1 MYFIIRGSVFVTSRD
16 GESYYAE
23 LRSGAYFGFY
33 LGNCCANR
41 YREIGVLFS
50 VPRTASIIAQT
61 RTLTLALSATSL
73 RSILPEFP
81 PLELAMRHEAESRL
95 AILKQQQSL
104 PRVPFTPSFNL
115 REAIAQLHL
124 FRGLTE
130 DALHVLCMS
139 VRSRTYAPF
148 TSILVEGR
156 AAPDREIYFIMQ
168 GEVEVLTETNPPRIK
183 ARLGPG
189 KYFGEL
195 AFLDPFAR
203 RTATVRSVTRTT
215 CLVLEG
221 KAMGEVVQKFP
232 HVEMEIQRTAKER
245 IEENESLLAS
255 KVKATGDMEVEGLV
269 GGVRGVEIARDVDPF
284 IPAMTNED
292 FQTIEKPPLVR
303 SRRSSLKPPEPGTSE
318 ASSTPQSALFLK
330 EQSSLKHQL
339 STYSLTTADRGRQAS
354 QSPTKRLKRLSVHT
368 GRLPK
373 HLLLRVFKF
382 LPLPE
387 LMRLRLVSH
396 SWQHILQTSPELLV
410 DLNLTPYNKLITD
423 NALACIAR
431 FANGRPRVVDISNCF
446 HASDVGFH
454 DLVRGVS
461 PDLKVWKMKSVW
473 DVTGQAI
480 SEVSQRCNN
489 LEEIDLSNCRK
500 VGDAT
505 LARIVGNPPP
515 PPSIERM
522 AIDSPVSCVKRL
534 TLSYCK
540 HLTDRFMAHLANN
553 ERVAANLEALNI
565 SRCTSITDWGFQ
577 TWSITSGG
585 RFSSLQDLKLSDCT
599 FLTDQ
604 AVVYLVNAAPN
615 LRKLDL
621 VYPKVGYL

>member
-23 LRSGAYFGFY
+23 LRSGAYFGYWF
-33 LGNCCANR
+33 NR
-41 YREIGVLFS
+41 DRADHCREIGVLFS

-61 RTLTLALSATSL
+61 RTLTLALSASSL
-73 RSILPEFP
+73 HSILPEFP
-81 PLELAMRHEAESRL
+81 PLALSMQHEAESRL

-104 PRVPFTPSFNL
+104 AKAPLTPSFNL
-115 REAIAQLHL
+115 REAISQLQL

-148 TSILVEGR
+148 TNILVEGSP
-156 AAPDREIYFIMQ
+156 APDREIYFIMQ
-168 GEVEVLTETNPPRIK
+168 GDVEVLTETNPPQIK

-189 KYFGEL
+189 QYFGEL

-221 KAMGEVVQKFP
+221 NAVREVAQKFP
-232 HVEMEIQRTAKER
+232 RVETEIQRTAKER
-245 IEENESLLAS
+245 IEENESFLAS
-255 KVKATGDMEVEGLV
+255 QVNPSGDMEVEGLV
-269 GGVRGVEIARDVDPF
+269 GGVRGVEIAPDVDPF
-284 IPAMTNED
+284 IPAMTKED

-303 SRRSSLKPPEPGTSE
+303 SRRSSLKPPEPGTFE
-318 ASSTPQSALFLK
+318 AGNTQQSASFFK

-339 STYSLTTADRGRQAS
+339 STYSLATAYRGRQAS
-354 QSPTKRLKRLSVHT
+354 HSPTKRLKRLSVHT

-396 SWQHILQTSPELLV
+396 SWQHILQSSPELLV
-410 DLNLTPYNKLITD
+410 ALDLSPYNKLITD
-423 NALACIAR
+423 NALSYISR
-431 FANGRPRVVDISNCF
+431 FANGRPKSVDISNCF
-446 HASDVGFH
+446 HVSDTGFS
-454 DLVRGVS
+454 DLVRAVS
-461 PDLKVWKMKSVW
+461 PDLRVWRMKSVW

-480 SEVSQRCNN
+480 GTISQRCNH

-505 LARIVGNPPP
+505 LARIIGNAPTPPP
-515 PPSIERM
+515 IERM
-522 AIDSPVSCVKRL
+522 ALDFPVSCVKRL

-553 ERVAANLEALNI
+553 DQVAANLEALNI
-565 SRCTSITDWGFQ
+565 SRCTTITDWGFQ
-577 TWSITSGG
+577 TWSIRCIG
-585 RFSSLQDLKLSDCT
+585 RFSSLRDLKLSDCT

-604 AVVYLVNAAPN
+604 AIVHLVNAAQN
-615 LRKLDL
+615 LQRLDL
-621 VYPKVGYL
+621 VNHKLC